1 MKPEVCDALIIGGG
15 PAGLTA
21 AIYLA
26 RFRRSVV
33 LIDDDQSRAAL
44 IPRSHNYPGSRD
56 GIRGPQLLA
65 DLQAQARQYGVT
77 IRRDKVEALV
87 TVEDGFLAKTREGE
101 VRARKVLL
109 ATGIRDVAPSIPGLD
124 QAIREGLVRFCPIC
138 DAYEAT
144 DKRLGVLGPAAQAK
158 SKALFL
164 RTYSSDVVLL
174 CTDEVSEGAVEQAQ
188 SEGIAVA
195 QLRALEKASDCIV
208 ARLGDGSSTSLDV
221 LYAALGCIVHS
232 DLAAQVGAQT
242 DKTGC
247 LLVDQHQMTNVAG
260 LFAAGDVVSDLH
272 QISVALGHAAIAA
285 TAIHNSL
292 PRNLR

>member
-1 MKPEVCDALIIGGG
+1 V
-15 PAGLTA
+15 
-21 AIYLA
+21 
-26 RFRRSVV
+26 
-33 LIDDDQSRAAL
+33 
-44 IPRSHNYPGSRD
+44 
-56 GIRGPQLLA
+56 
-65 DLQAQARQYGVT
+65 
-77 IRRDKVEALV
+77 
-87 TVEDGFLAKTREGE
+87 
-101 VRARKVLL
+101 
-109 ATGIRDVAPSIPGLD
+109 
-124 QAIREGLVRFCPIC
+124 
-138 DAYEAT
+138 
-144 DKRLGVLGPAAQAK
+144 GPAAQAK